1 MKEAFFVSA
10 LTKWL
15 KWEKGITQLFY
26 DSWVVFLRWHAKRH
40 GLKGN

>member
-10 LTKWL
+10 LAKWL

-26 DSWVVFLRWHAKRH
+26 DSWVVFLWCHAKRH
-40 GLKGN
+40 NLIGN